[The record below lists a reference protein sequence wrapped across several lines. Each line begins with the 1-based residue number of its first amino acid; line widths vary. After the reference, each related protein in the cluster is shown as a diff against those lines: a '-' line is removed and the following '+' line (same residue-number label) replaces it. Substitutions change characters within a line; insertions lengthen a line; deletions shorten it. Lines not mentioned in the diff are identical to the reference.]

1 MLTKKQAKIF
11 FLGGTLLFA
20 LIFLGLS
27 YDTVSSGIKENTHP
41 ENITD
46 AVLLGRTIWDEQN
59 CMGCHTLMGE
69 GAYYAPELTK
79 VYERRGP
86 VYIKTAVMF
95 KNDGLGWG
103 SRGRH
108 MVEYDFTEEEAD
120 GLVAFFKWVGEM
132 YLNDYP
138 ATPSIPVQTPK

>member
-27 YDTVSSGIKENTHP
+27 YDTVSNGIKDHTHP
-41 ENITD
+41 ANITP
-46 AVLLGRTIWDEQN
+46 AVLVGRTIWDEKN

-79 VYERRGP
+79 VYERRGAQ
-86 VYIKTAVMF
+86 YIKTAVTF
-95 KNDGLGWG
+95 KNDGYGWG

-108 MVEYDFTEEEAD
+108 MVEYDFTDEEAD

-132 YLNDYP
+132 DLNGFP
-138 ATPSIPVQTPK
+138 AKPSIPVSSAK

>member
-27 YDTVSSGIKENTHP
+27 YDTVVSGMPANTHP
-41 ENITD
+41 ENITEE
-46 AVLLGRTIWDEQN
+46 VLLGRTIWDQKN
-59 CMGCHTLMGE
+59 CMGCHTIMGE

-79 VYERRGP
+79 VYDRRGP
-86 VYIKTAVMF
+86 DYIKSAVQF
-95 KNDGLGWG
+95 KNDKWGWG
-103 SRGRH
+103 PRGRH
-108 MVEYDFTEEEAD
+108 MVEYDFSDKEAE

-132 YLNDYP
+132 NLNGFP
-138 ATPSIPVQTPK
+138 AEPTIK

>member
-20 LIFLGLS
+20 IIFLGLS
-27 YDTVSSGIKENTHP
+27 YDTVTNGITSHTHP
-41 ENITD
+41 DNMTE
-46 AVLLGRTIWDEQN
+46 AVVLGRTLWDKNN

-79 VYERRGP
+79 VYDRRGP
-86 VYIKTAVMF
+86 DYIKTAVMF
-95 KNDGLGWG
+95 KNNGLGWG
-103 SRGRH
+103 QRGRH
-108 MVEYDFTEEEAD
+108 MVEYNFTEKEAD

-132 YLNDYP
+132 NLNGFP
-138 ATPSIPVQTPK
+138 APPTIK